1 MPPGPPSGLIPAIR
15 AAPRPTWPSC
25 WRPTRRGRRIERPYQ
40 ARKAYDL
47 LVQAEA
53 GLMSIPVMG
62 PVPDLGAHTDTILAE
77 LGFERATIDRWRDE
91 GVV

>member
-1 MPPGPPSGLIPAIR
+1 
-15 AAPRPTWPSC
+15 
-25 WRPTRRGRRIERPYQ
+25 
-40 ARKAYDL
+40 
-47 LVQAEA
+47 
-53 GLMSIPVMG
+53 MSIPVMG